1 MSAVL
6 NIREGIRQQAKER
19 ERKLA
24 EKQAD
29 IKNEAEKE
37 QANKQ
42 FSAETMSIEQ
52 MQEHI
57 IVLSK
62 AVMELTERLNIQGG
76 N

>member
-29 IKNEAEKE
+29 IKNEDEKE
-37 QANKQ
+37 HANKQ
-42 FSAETMSIEQ
+42 LSAENMSVEQ

-62 AVMELTERLNIQGG
+62 AVMELTERLDIQGG

>member
-29 IKNEAEKE
+29 IKMKMKKNSLI
-37 QANKQ
+37 NK
-42 FSAETMSIEQ
+42 F
-52 MQEHI
+52 
-57 IVLSK
+57 
-62 AVMELTERLNIQGG
+62 
-76 N
+76 

>member
-1 MSAVL
+1 MSAIL

-29 IKNEAEKE
+29 KKNETEKDRADKKNSE
-37 QANKQ
+37 EA
-42 FSAETMSIEQ
+42 MSVEQ

-57 IVLSK
+57 ILLSK
-62 AVMELTERLNIQGG
+62 AVLELTEKLNGG
-76 N
+76 K